1 MKLYYLKIRDKF
13 INEVVGG
20 LKRREYRLAN
30 EERRKIKVGDT
41 LVLVSNQNR
50 KNFVKVTVKKVKCYP
65 NWGEALKDNWQ
76 SDFKNL
82 YSSLEDAIKEC
93 QRFYSKDD
101 VDKYGIIV
109 FEMEPLRTSYKN
121 TSVLLD
127 TNIIVKRESSNNVS
141 FEVANLFN
149 WFDKENVKK
158 YIHPLTK
165 DELSSHKDESI
176 RQTMLTKASAY
187 SELPNISSETDSYF
201 ESIISKYPK
210 DKNGLIDNALLKEV
224 YNDNVEILVTDDN
237 LILLKAEELYIRDK
251 VLTSAELLK
260 IFENLYPRQIEYKML
275 KVKLNEFSEVDLNDR
290 FFDTLRED
298 YGGVDFD
305 KWFKGKAKKKE
316 KAYVFDWDKGLQG
329 FLYLKIEDADEKDY
343 TAINPPLSPK
353 RRLKVGTF
361 KILNSGFRLGE
372 RFLKII
378 FDNARKSEVEEIY
391 VTLFE
396 DKREDVMRLKALM
409 EQWGF
414 VKWGYKQNGEA
425 VLVKSLKIYRSDKDI
440 KFNYPLTPGNRNYY
454 FLPIYP
460 QYHTDLFP
468 DMILKNEDMH
478 LYDENKAH
486 RYAIEKIYITG
497 AFNIKAKPGDLILI
511 YRTGER
517 YPKKYTSVVSGIAI
531 MEQVIETK
539 NIEECI
545 ALCKD
550 RSIFSESDISIIYK
564 KYHTVVKLLDYI
576 PFKNKVTLDSLNE
589 HGIIAQDTGPRPF
602 EKLSEEHFKAIYRL
616 GMEE

>member
-1 MKLYYLKIRDKF
+1 MKSYYLRIRDKF
-13 INEVVGG
+13 INEIVNG

-30 EERRKIKVGDT
+30 EERKMIKIGDT
-41 LVLVSNQNR
+41 IVLISNQNKR
-50 KNFVKVTVKKVKCYP
+50 NFVKVTVKKVRWYP
-65 NWGEALKDNWQ
+65 NWGEALKDNWKC
-76 SDFKNL
+76 DFKNL
-82 YSSLEDAIKEC
+82 YSTLDDAIKEC
-93 QRFYSKDD
+93 QRFYSKSD
-101 VDKYGIIV
+101 VDKYGIIS
-109 FEMEPLRTSYKN
+109 FEMEPIYTTYKN
-121 TSVLLD
+121 ASVLLD

-141 FEVANLFN
+141 FEVTNLFN

-165 DELSSHKDESI
+165 DELSTHKDEHI
-176 RQTMLTKASAY
+176 RQVMLTKMSAY
-187 SELPNISSETDSYF
+187 SELPDLSSETDMYF
-201 ESIISKYPK
+201 DSVISKYPK

-224 YNDNVEILVTDDN
+224 YNDNVGILVTDDN

-251 VLTSAELLK
+251 VLISAELLR
-260 IFENLYPRQIEYKML
+260 IFENLYPKQIEYKML
-275 KVKLNEFSEVDLNDR
+275 KVRLREFSEVDLNGK

-298 YGGVDFD
+298 YEGAKFD
-305 KWFKGKAKKKE
+305 QWFKGKAHKKE
-316 KAYVFDWDKGLQG
+316 KAYVFEGDKGLQG

-343 TAINPPLSPK
+343 AAITPPLSPK
-353 RRLKVGTF
+353 RRLKIGTF
-361 KILNSGFRLGE
+361 KIDSSGFRLGE

-378 FDNARKSEVEEIY
+378 FDNARESKVEEIY

-396 DKREDVMRLKALM
+396 NKRDDVMRLKALM

-414 VKWGYKQNGEA
+414 VKSGYKQNGET
-425 VLVKSLKIYRSDKDI
+425 VLVKSLKGFLLDKDI
-440 KFNYPLTPGNRNYY
+440 KFNYPLTPDSRNYY

-539 NIEECI
+539 SIEECVK
-545 ALCKD
+545 LCKD
-550 RSIFSESDISIIYK
+550 RSIFSENDIHSLYRKYK
-564 KYHTVVKLLDYI
+564 TVVKLFDYI
-576 PFKNKVTLDSLNE
+576 PFKNKVTLDTLYKNE
-589 HGIIAQDTGPRPF
+589 VIAQDSGPRPF
-602 EKLSEEHFKAIYRL
+602 ELLSAAHFRTIYKL

>member
-1 MKLYYLKIRDKF
+1 MKSYYLKIRDKF
-13 INEVVGG
+13 INEIVNG

-30 EERRKIKVGDT
+30 EERRGIKVGDT
-41 LVLVSNQNR
+41 LVLISNQNK
-50 KNFVKVTVKKVKCYP
+50 KNFVKVTVKHIKHYP
-65 NWGEALKDNWQ
+65 NWMEALQDNWQ
-76 SDFKNL
+76 SDFKNI
-82 YSSLEDAIKEC
+82 YSSLDDAIREC
-93 QRFYSKDD
+93 QRFYSKSD
-101 VDKYGIIV
+101 VDKYGIIC
-109 FEMEPLRTSYKN
+109 FEMEPIYTAYKN
-121 TSVLLD
+121 VSVLLD

-165 DELSSHKDESI
+165 DELSTHKDERI
-176 RQTMLTKASAY
+176 RQAMLTKTNAY
-187 SELPNISSETDSYF
+187 SELPRLPSETDRYF
-201 ESIISKYPK
+201 DLVISKYPQ

-224 YNDNVEILVTDDN
+224 YNDNVGILVTDDN
-237 LILLKAEELYIRDK
+237 LILLKAEELFIRDK
-251 VLTSAELLK
+251 VLTSAELLR
-260 IFENLYPRQIEYKML
+260 IFENIYPKQIEYKML
-275 KVKLNEFSEVDLNDR
+275 KVKLKEFGEVDLNSQ

-298 YGGVDFD
+298 YEGAEFD
-305 KWFKGKAKKKE
+305 RWFKGKAQQKE
-316 KAYVFDWDKGLQG
+316 KAYVFEGSKGLQG
-329 FLYLKIEDADEKDY
+329 FLYLKIEEADEKDY
-343 TAINPPLSPK
+343 SKITPPLSPK

-361 KILNSGFRLGE
+361 KILSSGFRLGE

-378 FDNARKSEVEEIY
+378 FDNARESKVEEIY

-396 DKREDVMRLKALM
+396 DKREDVKRLKTLM

-414 VKWGYKQNGEA
+414 VKWGYNQNGEA
-425 VLVKSLKIYRSDKDI
+425 VLVKSLKGFRSDRDI
-440 KFNYPLTPGNRNYY
+440 KFNYPLTPDSKNYY

-468 DMILKNEDMH
+468 DMILRNEDIH

-517 YPKKYTSVVSGIAI
+517 YPKKYTSVVTGIAI
-531 MEQVIETK
+531 MEQYIETK
-539 NIEECI
+539 SIKECI
-545 ALCKD
+545 DICTD
-550 RSIFSESDISIIYK
+550 RSIFSEEDIHSLYR

-576 PFKNKVTLDSLNE
+576 PFKNKVTLNTLYENE
-589 HGIIAQDTGPRPF
+589 IIAQDSGPRPF
-602 EKLSEEHFKAIYRL
+602 EQLSVEHFKAIYKL